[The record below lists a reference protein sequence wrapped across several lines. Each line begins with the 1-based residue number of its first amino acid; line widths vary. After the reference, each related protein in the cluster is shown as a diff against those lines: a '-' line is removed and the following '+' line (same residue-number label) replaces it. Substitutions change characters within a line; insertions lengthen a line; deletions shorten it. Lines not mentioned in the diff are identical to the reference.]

1 MNKWGQNNELV
12 KKELSRSDK
21 KAFKAFKEE
30 KKRERE
36 EVADAGSNKR
46 ACAAIFNRLGDSGPV
61 SAKLK
66 RANQAGLEAQNEAI
80 EAERQELERRLRQ
93 LREINDR

>member
-1 MNKWGQNNELV
+1 MVNKWGQNIEV
-12 KKELSRSDK
+12 GKKELSRSGK
-21 KAFKAFKEE
+21 KALKTFKEE

-46 ACAAIFNRLGDSGPV
+46 ASSAIFNRLSDSGPV

-66 RANQAGLEAQNEAI
+66 RANQAMLEAQNEAV
-80 EAERQELERRLRQ
+80 EAERQELELR
-93 LREINDR
+93 LREINDQ